1 MMDEWWNESENDEC
15 DFSHFRTQ
23 FNNKCT
29 YCDGL
34 IQVQNDEM
42 VCTSC
47 HMISKSSVDEYV
59 EHTNQMT
66 TIKALSTD
74 QCKQLT
80 REIDIMN
87 KDCELVSV
95 RPLPR
100 IIIATAVNIF
110 SDLKK
115 CIDETRNKKRRQYI
129 ASCLYVAS
137 RIHNLLR
144 SKKEIQLFCGL
155 SDRNITTTIS
165 EIYVEMN
172 KGNIEIEGL
181 KDIRTSFTKSICAK
195 IGIPDRLID
204 RICSDVIYVT
214 DVIAANML
222 ISSNFDGKTLGAVY
236 VALKVNGFSPDIKEL
251 CSTSSVNV
259 DTVRNVNRSVFN
271 NLPLFSQFTKR
282 CEKIMAELEEAGNV
296 DVTVDDVIAHIKKQV
311 EELE

>member
-1 MMDEWWNESENDEC
+1 MNEWWNDSDDEC
-15 DFSHFRTQ
+15 DFAHFRTQ
-23 FNNKCT
+23 FNSKCD

-34 IQVQNDEM
+34 IQMQSDEM
-42 VCTSC
+42 VCTTC

-80 REIDIMN
+80 REIEIMN
-87 KDCELVSV
+87 KDCELVNV

-195 IGIPDRLID
+195 IGIPERHID
-204 RICSDVIYVT
+204 NVVSDVLYVT

-236 VALKVNGFSPDIKEL
+236 VALKVNGFTPDIKLL

-259 DTVRNVNRSVFN
+259 ETVRNVNRSVFN
-271 NLPLFSQFTKR
+271 NLPLFDHLTSR
-282 CEKIMAELEEAGNV
+282 CEKIVAELESHGNT
-296 DVTVDDVIAHIKKQV
+296 DVTVDDVIAHIKKKVQ
-311 EELE
+311 EDE